1 MKILNKTLQKFR
13 QSFQLRI
20 FSALVLIVMI
30 FIPGTGYV
38 GYLQA
43 LKVTKS
49 QMEQYTVG
57 TGQQIAKHVDSFLS
71 QHTYNVTLLASLF
84 EENLISPS
92 NSTALSQ
99 YFSLFKKDHP
109 EFVNIYYGNENGHF
123 VMVPPQPPEIQ
134 KTFDPRKRPWY
145 TGASTNKAT
154 YWTDVYRFTSS
165 EKPGITVSSPVF
177 NDVGQ
182 LRGICGIDV
191 DLIAFSNFLQE
202 IDIGK
207 DSIAYIVENKTGQV
221 IAHPWLTDKEN
232 NKNNENKLDLLKAI
246 KNQLAA
252 KQGNSGQTNHSDEQ
266 FFTAYT
272 AYPQNDW
279 TIGVTVSTSSYLQK
293 IQVIKQTTVT
303 LIIAAIL
310 LAILLSYL
318 LSKNIIS
325 PLLKLKQGI
334 ERVTNGDLEYR
345 VQISDPDVARDLARA
360 FNKMALSLRTSLVE
374 LKSTYVELQE
384 KQKLAA
390 VGKMTAGIAHEI
402 KNPLGIILGSTQVV
416 LDRKRPWEMR
426 EKAASFIMDEVV
438 RLDTTLKSFLAFAK
452 PATPVFSEVD
462 VVKLLEETL
471 SATEERYTDDGYQ
484 IIRDFPDKAPLIE
497 ADPAQVRQIFLNIF
511 LNGFKAMP
519 DGGSLTI
526 RVRSETEPKING
538 ASKRFISIRNP
549 FTVAR
554 DWLIISITDEG
565 HGIDEEQLKKIMD
578 PFVSF
583 HNAGVGLGLSIVSQL
598 VKLHRGHILAE
609 SQIGEGTTFHLYF
622 PCIIQEHFDD
632 VQSTDS

>member
-1 MKILNKTLQKFR
+1 MKRPNKISRKFR

-20 FSALVLIVMI
+20 FLALVLIVMI

-43 LKVTKS
+43 LKVTKN
-49 QMEQYTVG
+49 QMKLYTVG
-57 TGQQIAKHVDSFLS
+57 TGQQIAKHVNSFLS

-84 EENLISPS
+84 EENLISSS
-92 NSTALSQ
+92 NNTELLQ
-99 YFSLFKKDHP
+99 YFTLFKKDHP
-109 EFVNIYYGNENGHF
+109 EFVNIYYGDETGHF
-123 VMVPPQPPEIQ
+123 VMVPPQRPEIKKQ
-134 KTFDPRKRPWY
+134 FDPRKRPWY
-145 TGASTNKAT
+145 TGAATNKAF
-154 YWTDVYRFTSS
+154 YWTNVYHFASS
-165 EKPGITVSSPVF
+165 EKPGITVSAPVY
-177 NDVGQ
+177 NEAGQ
-182 LRGICGIDV
+182 LRGVCGIDV
-191 DLIAFSNFLQE
+191 DLIAFSSFLQG

-207 DSIAYIVENKTGQV
+207 DSIAYILENKTGRI
-221 IAHPWLTDKEN
+221 IAHPWLTGKPDS
-232 NKNNENKLDLLKAI
+232 ENKLDLLKAI
-246 KNQLAA
+246 KDQLGSE
-252 KQGNSGQTNHSDEQ
+252 KNISGQTIHSGDQ

-279 TIGVTVSTSSYLQK
+279 TIGVTVSTLSYLQQ
-293 IQVIKQTTVT
+293 IQIIKQTTVS
-303 LIIAAIL
+303 LIIVAIL
-310 LAILLSYL
+310 LASLLSYL

-334 ERVTNGDLEYR
+334 ERVTSGDLEYR
-345 VQISDPDVARDLARA
+345 VQVSDPDIARDLARA
-360 FNKMALSLRTSLVE
+360 FNKMALSLRKSLVE

-452 PATPVFSEVD
+452 PATPIFSDVD
-462 VVKLLEETL
+462 VVKILEEIL
-471 SATEERYTDDGYQ
+471 SATEERYSDDGYA
-484 IIRDFPDKAPLIE
+484 IIRNFPKTTPLIE

-565 HGIDEEQLKKIMD
+565 HGIGEEQLKNMMD

-583 HNAGVGLGLSIVSQL
+583 HDDGVGLGLSIVSQL
-598 VKLHRGHILAE
+598 LKLHRGHILAE
-609 SQIGEGTTFHLYF
+609 SQIGVGTTFHVYF
-622 PCIIQEHFDD
+622 PCIIKEQFDD

>member
-1 MKILNKTLQKFR
+1 MKRKNKISGIFR

-20 FSALVLIVMI
+20 FLALVLIVMI

-43 LKVTKS
+43 LKVAKN

-57 TGQQIAKHVDSFLS
+57 TGQQISKHVHSFLS
-71 QHTYNVTLLASLF
+71 QHSYNVTLLASLF
-84 EENLISPS
+84 EANLINRSD
-92 NSTALSQ
+92 NNELVQ
-99 YFSLFKKDHP
+99 YFTLFKKDHP
-109 EFVNIYYGNENGHF
+109 EFVNIYYGDETGYF
-123 VMVPPQPPEIQ
+123 VMVPPQRPEIQ
-134 KTFDPRKRPWY
+134 DTFDPRTRPWY
-145 TGASTNKAT
+145 IGAATNKT
-154 YWTDVYRFTSS
+154 THWTDVYHFASS
-165 EKPGITVSSPVF
+165 EKPGITVSAPVL
-177 NDVGQ
+177 DKAGQ

-191 DLIAFSNFLQE
+191 DLVAFSSFLKE

-207 DSIAYIVENKTGQV
+207 DSIAYILENKTGQV
-221 IAHPWLTDKEN
+221 IAHPWLTDKPDN
-232 NKNNENKLDLLKAI
+232 ANRRDLLKTI
-246 KNQLAA
+246 QNQQKTDKNFA
-252 KQGNSGQTNHSDEQ
+252 GQKVYSNDKY
-266 FFTAYT
+266 FTAYT
-272 AYPQNDW
+272 AYPENDW
-279 TIGVTVSTSSYLQK
+279 TIGVTVSTSTYLQQ
-293 IQVIKQTTVT
+293 IQIIKQTTIS

-310 LAILLSYL
+310 LASLLSYL

-334 ERVTNGDLEYR
+334 ERITSGDLEYR
-345 VQISDPDVARDLARA
+345 VKVSDPDIARDLARA
-360 FNKMALSLRTSLVE
+360 FNKMALSLRKSLVE
-374 LKSTYVELQE
+374 LKFTYAELQE

-471 SATEERYTDDGYQ
+471 SATEERYSDDGYA
-484 IIRDFPDKAPLIE
+484 IIRHFPTATPLIE

-519 DGGSLTI
+519 HGGNLTI
-526 RVRSETEPKING
+526 QVRSETEPKING

-565 HGIDEEQLKKIMD
+565 HGIEEKQLKKMMD

-583 HNAGVGLGLSIVSQL
+583 HDNGVGLGLSIVSQL

-609 SQIGEGTTFHLYF
+609 SQIGVGTTFHLYF
-622 PCIIQEHFDD
+622 PCIIKEQFDD
-632 VQSTDS
+632 VEPTDS

>member
-1 MKILNKTLQKFR
+1 MKRLKNISKKFR

-20 FSALVLIVMI
+20 FLALVLIVMI
-30 FIPGTGYV
+30 FVPGTGYV

-43 LKVTKS
+43 LKITKN

-57 TGQQIAKHVDSFLS
+57 TGQQIAGHVHSFLS

-84 EENLISPS
+84 EENLIGTS
-92 NSTALSQ
+92 NNTDLLQ
-99 YFSLFKKDHP
+99 YFTLFKKDHP
-109 EFVNIYYGNENGHF
+109 EFVNIYYGDETGYF
-123 VMVPPQPPEIQ
+123 VMVPPQRPEI
-134 KTFDPRKRPWY
+134 KDTFDPRKRPWY
-145 TGASTNKAT
+145 KGAANNKAT
-154 YWTDVYRFTSS
+154 YWTDVYHFASGDKS
-165 EKPGITVSSPVF
+165 GITVSSPVF
-177 NDVGQ
+177 NESGH

-191 DLIAFSNFLQE
+191 DLVAFSSFLQG
-202 IDIGK
+202 IDIGE
-207 DSIAYIVENKTGQV
+207 DSIAYVIENKTGHI
-221 IAHPWLTDKEN
+221 IAHPWLTGKPDN
-232 NKNNENKLDLLKAI
+232 ANKIDLLKAI
-246 KNQLAA
+246 KDQLGTG
-252 KQGNSGQTNHSDEQ
+252 KNISGQTLYNDEQ
-266 FFTAYT
+266 FFTTHT

-279 TIGVTVSTSSYLQK
+279 TIGVTVSTSRYLQQ
-293 IQVIKQTTVT
+293 IQIIKQTTVS

-310 LAILLSYL
+310 LASLLSYL

-334 ERVTNGDLEYR
+334 ERVTSGDLEYR

-374 LKSTYVELQE
+374 VKSTYAELQE

-462 VVKLLEETL
+462 VVKLLEEIL
-471 SATEERYTDDGYQ
+471 SATEERYSDDGYV
-484 IIRDFPDKAPLIE
+484 IIRNFPQKTPLIE
-497 ADPAQVRQIFLNIF
+497 ADPAQIRQIFLNVF

-526 RVRSETEPKING
+526 RVRSETDPKING
-538 ASKRFISIRNP
+538 TNKRFISIRNP

-565 HGIDEEQLKKIMD
+565 HGIGEEQLKKIMD

-583 HNAGVGLGLSIVSQL
+583 HDDGVGLGLSIVSQL

-609 SQIGEGTTFHLYF
+609 SQIGVGTTFHLYF
-622 PCIIQEHFDD
+622 PCIIKEQLDN
-632 VQSTDS
+632 VQSIDS

>member
-1 MKILNKTLQKFR
+1 MKILKKTLEKFR

-20 FSALVLIVMI
+20 FAALVLIVMI

-43 LKVTKS
+43 LKVAKN

-57 TGQQIAKHVDSFLS
+57 TGQQITKHVESFLS

-92 NSTALSQ
+92 NQTALLQ

-109 EFVNIYYGNENGHF
+109 EFVNIYYGGEEGDF
-123 VMVPPQPPEIQ
+123 VMAPPQRPEIQ
-134 KTFDPRKRPWY
+134 KTFDPRKRSWY
-145 TGASTNKAT
+145 TGAATNKAT
-154 YWTDVYRFTSS
+154 YWTDVYRFASS

-177 NDVGQ
+177 TKAGQ

-191 DLIAFSNFLQE
+191 DLIAFSNFLQG
-202 IDIGK
+202 IDIGN
-207 DSIAYIVENKTGQV
+207 DSIAYIFENKTSQI
-221 IAHPWLTDKEN
+221 IAHPWLTGKVD
-232 NKNNENKLDLLKAI
+232 NENKLDLLKAI
-246 KNQLAA
+246 KDQLGS
-252 KQGNSGQTNHSDEQ
+252 KLDNSGQTSHSDEQ

-293 IQVIKQTTVT
+293 IQIIKQTTVT

-310 LAILLSYL
+310 LASLLSYL

-334 ERVTNGDLEYR
+334 ERVTSGDLEYR
-345 VQISDPDVARDLARA
+345 VQISDPDVARDLAQA

-471 SATEERYTDDGYQ
+471 SATEERYADDGYK
-484 IIRDFPDKAPLIE
+484 ILRNFPEKIPLIE
-497 ADPAQVRQIFLNIF
+497 ADPAQIRQIFLNIF

-519 DGGSLTI
+519 DGGNLTI

-538 ASKRFISIRNP
+538 ANKRFISIRNP

-565 HGIDEEQLKKIMD
+565 LGIDAEQLKKIMD

-583 HNAGVGLGLSIVSQL
+583 HDDGVGLGLSIVSQL
-598 VKLHRGHILAE
+598 VKLHRGHILTE

-622 PCIIQEHFDD
+622 PCIIKEHFDD

>member
-1 MKILNKTLQKFR
+1 MKRLQQKLGKIR

-20 FSALVLIVMI
+20 FLALVLIVMI

-43 LKVTKS
+43 LKIAKK
-49 QMEQYTVG
+49 QMEQYTVA
-57 TGQQIAKHVDSFLS
+57 TGQQITKHIDSFLA

-84 EENLISPS
+84 EKNLINAS
-92 NSTALSQ
+92 NNHELTQ
-99 YFSLFKKDHP
+99 YFTLFKKDHP
-109 EFVNIYYGNENGHF
+109 EFVNIYYGDETGRF
-123 VMVPPQPPEIQ
+123 VMVPPQRAEI
-134 KTFDPRKRPWY
+134 KDTFDPRTRPWY
-145 TGASTNKAT
+145 TGASSNNGTH
-154 YWTDVYRFTSS
+154 WTDVYHFASS
-165 EKPGITVSSPVF
+165 GKPGITVSSPVH
-177 NDVGQ
+177 NSAGQ
-182 LRGICGIDV
+182 LLGICGIDV
-191 DLIAFSNFLQE
+191 DLVAFSNFLQG

-207 DSIAYIVENKTGQV
+207 DSIAYILENGTGNI
-221 IAHPWLTDKEN
+221 IAHPRLTRKPEDA
-232 NKNNENKLDLLKAI
+232 NELELFKTI
-246 KNQLAA
+246 KNQL
-252 KQGNSGQTNHSDEQ
+252 KTEKDISKHTVQSNEK

-279 TIGVTVSTSSYLQK
+279 TIGVTVSTSSYLQQ
-293 IQVIKQTTVT
+293 IQVIKQTTLS
-303 LIIAAIL
+303 LIIVAIL
-310 LAILLSYL
+310 LASLLSYL

-334 ERVTNGDLEYR
+334 ERITSGDLEYR
-345 VQISDPDVARDLARA
+345 VQIRDPDIARDLARA
-360 FNKMALSLRTSLVE
+360 FNKMALSLRKSLVE
-374 LKSTYVELQE
+374 VKSTYVELQE

-438 RLDTTLKSFLAFAK
+438 RLDVTLESFLAFAK

-471 SATEERYTDDGYQ
+471 SATEERYSDEGYE
-484 IIRDFPDKAPLIE
+484 IIRQFPQKTPLIE
-497 ADPAQVRQIFLNIF
+497 ADPAQLRQIFLNIF

-519 DGGSLTI
+519 DGGSLQI

-565 HGIDEEQLKKIMD
+565 HGIGEEQLNNMMD

-583 HNAGVGLGLSIVSQL
+583 HDNGVGLGLSIVSQL

-609 SQIGEGTTFHLYF
+609 SQIGVGTTFHLYF
-622 PCIIQEHFDD
+622 PCIIKEQFDD
-632 VQSTDS
+632 VEPTDS